1 MFNIELLR
9 RSKAGPC
16 YTAPAVTTTVRRTA
30 RTVLS
35 GAVLVGAGWLAR
47 RPVLE
52 CRGCG
57 HRNRRR
63 CTHTRPTTRK
73 ANP

>member
-1 MFNIELLR
+1 MG
-9 RSKAGPC
+9 A
-16 YTAPAVTTTVRRTA
+16 TVCRTA

-35 GAVLVGAGWLAR
+35 AAVLVGAR
-47 RPVLE
+47 RPALE

-73 ANP
+73 TTS